1 MIKRILRSWHRYV
14 LCALLSVIF
23 WAWIFTL
30 LFHAP
35 AKHKV
40 VLYAGL
46 PVIDG
51 NGLSMVLEED
61 LPEGIRRVDAGAI
74 EDSIFNQDEVLYG
87 DLYIISET
95 DAEQLIPS
103 FAPID
108 RAAFQGETFYE
119 SDGKTYGILIYDEE
133 TGLKV
138 AGDNVFY
145 VPHQRFYLF
154 FNKDSRHIGEWNDS
168 PDDGA
173 IKVAQHFMTL
183 KQEAWK

>member
-1 MIKRILRSWHRYV
+1 MIKKILRSWHRYL

-35 AKHKV
+35 AKRKI
-40 VLYAGL
+40 VLYAAL

-61 LPEGIRRVDAGAI
+61 LPKGIRRVDAGTVENA
-74 EDSIFNQDEVLYG
+74 IFNQDEVLNG
-87 DLYIISET
+87 DLFIISEA
-95 DAEQLIPS
+95 DAEQLVVS
-103 FAPID
+103 FAKID
-108 RAAFQGETFYE
+108 RAAFPGETFYE
-119 SDGKTYGILIYDEE
+119 SDGNAYGILVYDEDS
-133 TGLKV
+133 GLRV

-154 FNKDSRHIGEWNDS
+154 FNKDSKHIGEWNGS
-168 PDDGA
+168 PDDAA
-173 IKVAQHFMTL
+173 ITVAQHLLTL
-183 KQEAWK
+183 KQEERK

>member
-1 MIKRILRSWHRYV
+1 MIKKILRNWHRYV
-14 LCALLSVIF
+14 MCALLSAIF

-30 LFHAP
+30 LFHAS

-46 PVIDG
+46 PAIDG
-51 NGLSMVLEED
+51 NGLSIILEED
-61 LPEGIRRVDAGAI
+61 LPEGIRRVDAATV
-74 EDSIFNQDEVLYG
+74 ENSIFNQEDVLHG
-87 DLYIISET
+87 DLFIASEA
-95 DAEQLIPS
+95 DAKQLVPALS
-103 FAPID
+103 PID
-108 RAAFQGETFYE
+108 RTAFPGETFYE
-119 SDGKTYGILIYDEE
+119 SDGKAYGILVYDEE

-145 VPHQRFYLF
+145 VPQQRFYLF
-154 FNKDSRHIGEWNDS
+154 FNKNSQHIGEWNGS

-173 IKVAQHFMTL
+173 IKVAQRFMTL